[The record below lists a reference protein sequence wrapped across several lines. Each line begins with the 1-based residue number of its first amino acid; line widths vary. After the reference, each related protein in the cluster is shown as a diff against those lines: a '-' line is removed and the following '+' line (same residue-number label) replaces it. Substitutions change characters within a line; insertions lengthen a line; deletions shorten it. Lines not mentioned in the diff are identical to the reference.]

1 MVEMLREVM
10 RRQAARGLHAF
21 LPDLYNSGGRGLLP
35 SCARC
40 LSAGKVNGKR
50 LVKHVKSPCT
60 KPKLLSVRM
69 TMMIGRNVIQP
80 LLDVLLDL
88 QQYLN
93 TRRGGGDQ
101 GGDRDANP
109 HGVLFQ
115 TAYGSSSK
123 GSLKGCSGKQ

>member
-1 MVEMLREVM
+1 MGVM
-10 RRQAARGLHAF
+10 RRQGARGLHVF
-21 LPDLYNSGGRGLLP
+21 LPNLYNSGGRGLPP

-50 LVKHVKSPCT
+50 LVKHVKPPCT
-60 KPKLLSVRM
+60 EAKLLSVRM

-93 TRRGGGDQ
+93 TRRGGGIKEAIATQ
-101 GGDRDANP
+101 IRMVSFFRR
-109 HGVLFQ
+109 H
-115 TAYGSSSK
+115 TAR
-123 GSLKGCSGKQ
+123 LPRAR